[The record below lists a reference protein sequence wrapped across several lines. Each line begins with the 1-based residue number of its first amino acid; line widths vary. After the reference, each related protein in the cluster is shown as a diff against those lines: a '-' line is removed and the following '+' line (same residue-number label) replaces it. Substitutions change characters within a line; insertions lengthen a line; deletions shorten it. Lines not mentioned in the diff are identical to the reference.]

1 MVIFAQFIN
10 IVMFVQVVVILI
22 LSIMFPAVGYYLDYR
37 NSRRRLA
44 RKLEKT
50 DQPDLSK
57 SKN

>member
-1 MVIFAQFIN
+1 
-10 IVMFVQVVVILI
+10 MFVQVVIILI

-50 DQPDLSK
+50 EQPDASK